1 MQSVTLNTFIGLSMT
16 LRPVIGYIVIKTEN
30 TFFALRQQDSYL
42 EFIFIPKPNSFMN
55 PITVDSSGERF
66 LISVDKSFMD
76 KAFLVDFVE
85 RIRIEYLAQK
95 INFDEELQEL
105 GEEIKQS
112 WWTENKS
119 RFINPSD
126 LNNEDSNS

>member
-1 MQSVTLNTFIGLSMT
+1 
-16 LRPVIGYIVIKTEN
+16 
-30 TFFALRQQDSYL
+30 
-42 EFIFIPKPNSFMN
+42 MN
-55 PITVDSSGERF
+55 PITIGSSRERF

-76 KAFLVDFVE
+76 KAFLVDFIE

-112 WWTENKS
+112 WWTENKL
-119 RFINPSD
+119 RFIRQSD
-126 LNNEDSNS
+126 LNEEDSDS

>member
-1 MQSVTLNTFIGLSMT
+1 
-16 LRPVIGYIVIKTEN
+16 
-30 TFFALRQQDSYL
+30 
-42 EFIFIPKPNSFMN
+42 MN

-119 RFINPSD
+119 RFIKQSD
-126 LNNEDSNS
+126 LNNENSNS

>member
-1 MQSVTLNTFIGLSMT
+1 
-16 LRPVIGYIVIKTEN
+16 
-30 TFFALRQQDSYL
+30 
-42 EFIFIPKPNSFMN
+42 MN

-105 GEEIKQS
+105 GEEIKQG

-119 RFINPSD
+119 RFIKQSD
-126 LNNEDSNS
+126 LNDENSNS

>member
-1 MQSVTLNTFIGLSMT
+1 
-16 LRPVIGYIVIKTEN
+16 
-30 TFFALRQQDSYL
+30 
-42 EFIFIPKPNSFMN
+42 MN

-66 LISVDKSFMD
+66 LISIDKSFMD

-119 RFINPSD
+119 RFIKQSN
-126 LNNEDSNS
+126 LNDENSNS

>member
-1 MQSVTLNTFIGLSMT
+1 
-16 LRPVIGYIVIKTEN
+16 
-30 TFFALRQQDSYL
+30 
-42 EFIFIPKPNSFMN
+42 MN

-66 LISVDKSFMD
+66 LISIDKSFMD

-105 GEEIKQS
+105 GEEMKQS

-119 RFINPSD
+119 RFIKQSD
-126 LNNEDSNS
+126 LNDENSNS

>member
-1 MQSVTLNTFIGLSMT
+1 
-16 LRPVIGYIVIKTEN
+16 
-30 TFFALRQQDSYL
+30 
-42 EFIFIPKPNSFMN
+42 MN